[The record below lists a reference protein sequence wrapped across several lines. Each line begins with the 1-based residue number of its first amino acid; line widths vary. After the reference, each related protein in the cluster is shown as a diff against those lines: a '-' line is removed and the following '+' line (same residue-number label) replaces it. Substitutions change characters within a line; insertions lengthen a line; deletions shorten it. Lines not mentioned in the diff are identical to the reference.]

1 MSYYVTTKKD
11 VLTAKERMQ
20 FNRIKRIVDEHDGL
34 ISDIW
39 SNLDHKV
46 TDTLDC
52 GIEMSN
58 FEGALVDFI
67 FGWVMGE
74 KMNDIE
80 ARMKDMQES

>member
-11 VLTAKERMQ
+11 VLTTKERMQ

-39 SNLDHKV
+39 SNLGHGV
-46 TDTLDC
+46 TDTLEC

-58 FEGALVDFI
+58 FEDDLVNFI
-67 FGWVMGE
+67 FRWVMGE

-80 ARMKDMQES
+80 ARIKDMQES